1 MRFVR
6 SACSS
11 SANELYNLLTTLS
24 DVLCRMPVR
33 HALLLGFA
41 RLLPK
46 AGSSVYRVSTL
57 PLSADNVI
65 IYVYMGLANSQLDV
79 RVSKAMGSRGYDK
92 VRLSGRNAGWCRNY
106 SELIRFCF
114 VSDQ

>member
-1 MRFVR
+1 M
-6 SACSS
+6 
-11 SANELYNLLTTLS
+11 
-24 DVLCRMPVR
+24 LCRMPVR

-46 AGSSVYRVSTL
+46 AGSSSVYRVCTL
-57 PLSADNVI
+57 PLFADNVV

-92 VRLSGRNAGWCRNY
+92 VRLSGRNAGWC
-106 SELIRFCF
+106 
-114 VSDQ
+114 